1 MLGRLRAEL
10 EQRLRWERVVLG
22 KAHSEAVR
30 EIDGEQA
37 YEKMR
42 LTVEKASQPLNSS
55 QFPSRGG
62 QNAVA
67 RSETMVPAAGRGS
80 IREDMP
86 GRSLVRGLK
95 RRELDR
101 ASTGHKHS
109 RTACRRY
116 I

>member
-1 MLGRLRAEL
+1 MDR
-10 EQRLRWERVVLG
+10 
-22 KAHSEAVR
+22 
-30 EIDGEQA
+30 
-37 YEKMR
+37 
-42 LTVEKASQPLNSS
+42 
-55 QFPSRGG
+55 
-62 QNAVA
+62 NAA
-67 RSETMVPAAGRGS
+67 DRSGILAPAAERGS